1 MSLTLAA
8 FSGLGFHLLN
18 RSQHIVYSGPQLRQ
32 HSGIPFPGLA
42 LSLPPSPAPT
52 LWDLQKH
59 SSSLNLAYVHSNS
72 QFQLKEI
79 LYDSLSICTPNK
91 TKIWV
96 KEVCCGFRL
105 WGRWSNRK
113 GKPRF
118 WSLGHCRLETIRWV
132 PDELLAHGSPTLP
145 SIFSV

>member
-1 MSLTLAA
+1 MIYCQGSSRKLPYVSYSFSCSEHPNHLSRRGCVSLTLAA

-42 LSLPPSPAPT
+42 LSLPSSPAPT

-79 LYDSLSICTPNK
+79 LYDSTQSTRQANEW
-91 TKIWV
+91 KIIML
-96 KEVCCGFRL
+96 EVC
-105 WGRWSNRK
+105 
-113 GKPRF
+113 
-118 WSLGHCRLETIRWV
+118 HCK
-132 PDELLAHGSPTLP
+132 D
-145 SIFSV
+145 